1 MSTLTFQIEEQKADK
16 LTRAANDLGL
26 QVEELLQRITDEY
39 LARQQNFEAA
49 AAYVLQKN
57 AELYR
62 RLAK

>member
-16 LTRAANDLGL
+16 LARAANDLGL

-39 LARQQNFEAA
+39 LARQQNFETA

>member
-1 MSTLTFQIEEQKADK
+1 MSTLTFQLEEAKADK
-16 LTRAANDLGL
+16 LARAANDLGV

-39 LARQQNFEAA
+39 LARQQNFEVAA
-49 AAYVLQKN
+49 TYVLQKN